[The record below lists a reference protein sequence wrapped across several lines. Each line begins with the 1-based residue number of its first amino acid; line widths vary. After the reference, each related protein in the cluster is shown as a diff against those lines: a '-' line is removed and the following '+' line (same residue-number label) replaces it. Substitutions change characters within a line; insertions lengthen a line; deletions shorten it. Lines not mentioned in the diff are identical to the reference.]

1 MEKNIEDFAVEA
13 ARREAQ
19 RQYQREWRAKNPDK
33 VREKNRRYWE
43 KKGREFLEN
52 LRNGEGHA

>member
-1 MEKNIEDFAVEA
+1 MDNRTDDFVAEA
-13 ARREAQ
+13 ARREVM

-43 KKGREFLEN
+43 KKGREFLAS
-52 LRNGEGHA
+52 LAKGEARA